1 LRCRPIAGAFLHF
14 YDVPALTLAKGAS
27 AMVQPVIEPTDRLPT
42 MVQQPAHSI
51 IAELED
57 AVRGGSSARRVET
70 LRQVTDLFL
79 NDGERLS
86 DDQVKVFDDVLCL
99 LIARVETRARAE
111 LSKRLAPLDYAP
123 FEVIQYLAWDDEIA
137 VAGDVLTHSSRLSPE
152 ALVEI
157 ASIKGQDHLLAIS
170 ARDNLPE
177 AVTNVIVER
186 GETRVI
192 RRLAKNA
199 TAKFSE
205 AGYSGMV
212 AHSEADD
219 ELVEILGLRL
229 DLPIKFLRDML
240 RRAKDAVRN
249 RLLALAPPA
258 VQEEIRRVI
267 EDIVREGPPSGRDF
281 RVAEELVRLMLE
293 LKELDDVT
301 VYQFAE
307 ARKFDEVMVSL
318 AVLNDVPAEMIARL
332 IEGPR
337 ADLILIPC
345 RSAKLNWP
353 TVESILRNRPAP
365 YRIDDETLAVAERD
379 YRKLSM
385 ETAQRTVRFWQLHN
399 RIEK

>member
-1 LRCRPIAGAFLHF
+1 
-14 YDVPALTLAKGAS
+14 
-27 AMVQPVIEPTDRLPT
+27 MMQPEIETTNRLPI

-57 AVRGGSSARRVET
+57 AVRGGSSAKRVET

-157 ASIKGQDHLLAIS
+157 AGIKGQDHLLAIS

-177 AVTNVIVER
+177 AVTDVIVER

-199 TAKFSE
+199 TARFSE

-212 AHSEADD
+212 AHSAGDD

-229 DLPIKFLRDML
+229 DLPMKFLRDL
-240 RRAKDAVRN
+240 LHRAKDAVRV

-258 VQEEIRRVI
+258 LQEEIRRVI
-267 EDIVREGPPSGRDF
+267 EDIAREAPPSGRNF
-281 RVAEELVRLMLE
+281 RVAEELVKLMMQ
-293 LKELDDVT
+293 LKELDDVA
-301 VYQFAE
+301 VYRFAE
-307 ARKFDEVMVSL
+307 AGKFDEVIVSL
-318 AVLNDVPAEMIARL
+318 AVLNDVPAEMTAKL

-337 ADLILIPC
+337 ADLVLIPC
-345 RSAKLNWP
+345 RSARLNWP
-353 TVESILRNRPAP
+353 TVESILRNRPV
-365 YRIDDETLAVAERD
+365 RHKINDETLAVAERD
-379 YRKLSM
+379 YKRLSM
-385 ETAQRTVRFWQLHN
+385 ETAQRTIRFWQLHN

>member
-1 LRCRPIAGAFLHF
+1 MA
-14 YDVPALTLAKGAS
+14 
-27 AMVQPVIEPTDRLPT
+27 
-42 MVQQPAHSI
+42 QQPAHSI

-86 DDQVKVFDDVLCL
+86 EDQVRVFDDVLCL

-123 FEVIQYLAWDDEIA
+123 FEVIQYLAWDDDIT
-137 VAGDVLTHSSRLSPE
+137 VAGEVLTHSNRLSTE

-177 AVTNVIVER
+177 DVTDVIVDR
-186 GETRVI
+186 GQTKVI

-199 TAKFSE
+199 TARFSE
-205 AGYSGMV
+205 AGYTGMV
-212 AHSEADD
+212 AHSEVDD

-229 DLPIKFLRDML
+229 DLPMKFLRDLL
-240 RRAKDAVRN
+240 RRAKDAVRA

-258 VQEEIRRVI
+258 LQDEIRRVI

-281 RVAEELVRLMLE
+281 RIAEQLIRLMME
-293 LKELDDVT
+293 LKELDDAA
-301 VYQFAE
+301 VYHFAE
-307 ARKFDEVMVSL
+307 SKKFDEVTVSL
-318 AVLNDVPAEMIARL
+318 AVLNDVPAEMMARL

-345 RSAKLNWP
+345 RSARLNWP
-353 TVESILRNRPAP
+353 TVESILRNRPV
-365 YRIDDETLAVAERD
+365 RLKIDDKTLAVAERD

-385 ETAQRTVRFWQLHN
+385 DTAQRTVRFWQLHN
-399 RIEK
+399 RIEKVGGGDPHAAA

>member
-1 LRCRPIAGAFLHF
+1 
-14 YDVPALTLAKGAS
+14 
-27 AMVQPVIEPTDRLPT
+27 MVHPEIETTNRLPT
-42 MVQQPAHSI
+42 MAQQPAHSI

-86 DDQVKVFDDVLCL
+86 EDQVRVFDDVLCL

-123 FEVIQYLAWDDEIA
+123 FEVIQYLAWDDDIT
-137 VAGDVLTHSSRLSPE
+137 VAGEVLTHSNRLSTE

-177 AVTNVIVER
+177 AVTDVIVDR
-186 GETRVI
+186 GQTKVI

-199 TAKFSE
+199 TARFSE
-205 AGYSGMV
+205 AGYTGMV
-212 AHSEADD
+212 AHSEVDD

-229 DLPIKFLRDML
+229 DLPLKFLRDLL
-240 RRAKDAVRN
+240 RRAKDAVRA

-258 VQEEIRRVI
+258 LRDEIRRVI

-281 RVAEELVRLMLE
+281 RVAEELVKLMIE
-293 LKELDDVT
+293 LKELDDAA
-301 VYQFAE
+301 VYNFAE
-307 ARKFDEVMVSL
+307 SGKFDEVMVSL
-318 AVLNDVPAEMIARL
+318 AVLNDVPAEMMARL

-345 RSAKLNWP
+345 RSARLNWP
-353 TVESILRNRPAP
+353 TVESILRNRPV
-365 YRIDDETLAVAERD
+365 RLKIDDQTLAVAERD

-399 RIEK
+399 RIEKQPNDGQAGVART